1 MTESNLKLALSMLH
15 RSRIVS
21 STIPMLQETFFTKT
35 KQFDKNYFKLSLQ
48 NYLTE
53 TAIVVTLVVMQKPE
67 LQI

>member
-21 STIPMLQETFFTKT
+21 PTIPMLQETFFTKT